1 MMRLLK
7 IPILLALAFT
17 TTMADPLH
25 AATTVDPP
33 AASVD
38 PTLSAV
44 DPAPAALDQT
54 PATPPRANPPPT
66 PEAPSAPAAK
76 NEFHGQVS
84 GGVQLQ
90 TGVTEAWGGTF
101 DGKVTRIL
109 SDGWTFIARAN
120 YTYATVVVQDSPR
133 VEKVQNDRLSTGAGF
148 DRTFG
153 SKGIIMFRSLYL
165 RDPLHQITYR
175 TEQMGGVGI
184 RVSDQAKR
192 VEFAF
197 VPGLSLIKEDTYL
210 TGQEGVLGGAGF
222 YQALT
227 LKLDK
232 TWSFDDSITY
242 RHDFRE
248 NDYST
253 EAFLTLSAML
263 TKILGLQIEYQY
275 IKESLVAPGTK
286 PFQSILQVGL
296 QLKF

>member
-1 MMRLLK
+1 MMRSMK
-7 IPILLALAFT
+7 IPILFALSFT
-17 TTMADPLH
+17 TTAYPLH
-25 AATTVDPP
+25 AATAIDPV

-38 PTLSAV
+38 PTLSVV
-44 DPAPAALDQT
+44 DLTPAGADQT
-54 PATPPRANPPPT
+54 PATPPQVNPTPT
-66 PEAPSAPAAK
+66 PEAPSAPPAK
-76 NEFHGQVS
+76 DEFHGQIS

-120 YTYATVVVQDSPR
+120 YTYATVVVQEDPL
-133 VEKVQNDRLSTGAGF
+133 VDKVQKDRLSAGAGF

-153 SKGIIMFRSLYL
+153 TKGVAMFRTLYL
-165 RDPLHQITYR
+165 RDPLHQIHYR
-175 TEQMGGVGI
+175 TEQIGGVGI

-192 VEFAF
+192 VEFTF
-197 VPGLSLIKEDTYL
+197 VPGLSLIKEDTFL
-210 TGQEGVLGGAGF
+210 TGSEGVLGGAGF

-232 TWSFDDSITY
+232 TWSFDDSFSY

-248 NDYST
+248 NDYSI
-253 EAFLTLSAML
+253 EAYLTLSAML
-263 TKILGLQIEYQY
+263 TKIIGLQIEYQY
-275 IKESLVAPGTK
+275 IKESLVAHGTK